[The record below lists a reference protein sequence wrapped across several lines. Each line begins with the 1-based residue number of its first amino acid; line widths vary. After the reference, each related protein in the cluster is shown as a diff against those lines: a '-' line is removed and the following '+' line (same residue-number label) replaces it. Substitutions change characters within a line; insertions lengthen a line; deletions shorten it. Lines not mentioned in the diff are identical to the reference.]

1 MRKYKYKQVENYIN
15 LFRKITEGV
24 AIELAPKKYNAAKA
38 SEYLQVAQQK
48 AIDFGTFIEGEEGLG
63 HPTVT
68 VLEEFCEILYQI
80 NEEIISENGLSAD
93 SAKLR
98 LESII
103 NKIEKSAKEDI
114 VITKLVVFLPY
125 KASMWDSLESVWLKE
140 NAEENTTALV
150 IPIPYFDRN
159 PDGSMKEMH
168 YEGNDYPENVPI
180 TSYEDFDFGAEHP
193 DEIYIHNPYDEMNYV
208 TSVHPFFYSAKL
220 KTFTDKLIYIPYFV
234 LAEPDLDNED
244 TLEHLKGF
252 ALTRGV
258 INADE
263 VILQSEKMKEA
274 YVKLLTEQFGEE
286 TRATWERKIKG
297 TGSPKFERLKRLKR
311 EEITIPDEWLKVM
324 KKPDGTFKKVI
335 FYNTGVVAII
345 NEEQKMIDK
354 IKDALE
360 VFKECKDDVALLW
373 RPHPLIK
380 PTLESMEPELL
391 DQYTKIVDDYRA
403 EGWGIYDDTA
413 DMDRAIII
421 SDAYYGDGSSI
432 VQLYEKLEKPIM
444 IQNVNVLEK
453 EKV

>member
-140 NAEENTTALV
+140 NADENTTALV

-193 DEIYIHNPYDEMNYV
+193 DEIYIHVWREGITTIDDIDVDPFRDETIPAWLDIVNDCREELNKRG
-208 TSVHPFFYSAKL
+208 YSDVEL
-220 KTFTDKLIYIPYFV
+220 CLQFITDDP
-234 LAEPDLDNED
+234 ENE
-244 TLEHLKGF
+244 LVF
-252 ALTRGV
+252 LTIEGG
-258 INADE
+258 E
-263 VILQSEKMKEA
+263 VIYFIGDEA
-274 YVKLLTEQFGEE
+274 
-286 TRATWERKIKG
+286 
-297 TGSPKFERLKRLKR
+297 
-311 EEITIPDEWLKVM
+311 
-324 KKPDGTFKKVI
+324 
-335 FYNTGVVAII
+335 
-345 NEEQKMIDK
+345 
-354 IKDALE
+354 
-360 VFKECKDDVALLW
+360 
-373 RPHPLIK
+373 
-380 PTLESMEPELL
+380 
-391 DQYTKIVDDYRA
+391 
-403 EGWGIYDDTA
+403 
-413 DMDRAIII
+413 
-421 SDAYYGDGSSI
+421 
-432 VQLYEKLEKPIM
+432 
-444 IQNVNVLEK
+444 
-453 EKV
+453 